1 VLKVDAESAEWPF
14 LRSLVDVEPAQSDYI
29 KQLLIELHTPRLRFA
44 PQKLNKSDLLEIIH
58 YMTRLSERGFTV
70 YRNRQINNCC
80 GVFSPFMPDSVTE
93 KCCYETFYV
102 NMRFLQNVS

>member
-1 VLKVDAESAEWPF
+1 VIKVDAEAAEWPF
-14 LRSLVDVEPAQSDYI
+14 LRSLVDVEPTQSDYI
-29 KQLLIELHTPRLRFA
+29 KQLLMELHTPRFA

-70 YRNRQINNCC
+70 FHNRQWNGCC
-80 GVFSPFMPDSVTE
+80 AVFSPFMPDSVTE

-102 NMRFLQNVS
+102 NTRFLQRE